1 MRKYK
6 VFDLEILLEARRQIE
21 LLTKEIEE
29 LRSQEDRSDGD
40 ARRLLLIVRLR
51 ESLWKIEFEWMY
63 EGILVQ

>member
-21 LLTKEIEE
+21 LLTKEIED
-29 LRSQEDRSDGD
+29 LRAQEDRSDGD

>member
-21 LLTKEIEE
+21 LLTKEIED
-29 LRSQEDRSDGD
+29 LRAQEERSDGD

-51 ESLWKIEFEWMY
+51 ESLWKIEFECIH